1 MLVAEQ
7 GYPISTVKVQESVAI
22 HINHRVAVAVVH
34 VKGIWIEQLVARSH
48 ARRDCSLGTIVQL
61 PALAC
66 ALFVELNLSFEKKIK
81 AASIKR
87 QNVVVHIAY
96 GVAAGD

>member
-7 GYPISTVKVQESVAI
+7 GYPISTVKVQETIAI

-34 VKGIWIEQLVARSH
+34 VEGVWIKQLVARSH
-48 ARRDCSLGTIVQL
+48 ARRDCSLGTLVQL
-61 PALAC
+61 SALAC
-66 ALFVELNLSFEKKIK
+66 ALFVELHFGFEKKIK

-87 QNVVVHIAY
+87 QNVVVH
-96 GVAAGD
+96 GVATGD